1 LHARGWMRWVGLA
14 IGMAC
19 LAGAIVVAT
28 REHAALMA
36 ALDALRAARPPAV
49 ALLLLGF
56 VVAIPLTAALFLILI
71 RRFARVGFGEMLALI
86 SATSL
91 ANMLPLK
98 PGLIGRVAWHRV
110 HHGVRAT
117 DTLRTVVE
125 AILLSA
131 LVAALMLA
139 AVPVLRAVGA
149 PVALALLAPA
159 LPAVV
164 GILPRART
172 FAAALLVRQ
181 CEFAVSVGRYA
192 IALELVGAV
201 ARDTVAG
208 SMAGSMSASMS
219 GSMGNTAAGSAGVA
233 IETAIVLS
241 CASAVATLVPFVSN
255 GLGLREWT
263 TALILPALD
272 AGTFA
277 AGVSAEL
284 VLRAAELLVTV
295 PAGLVGGAW
304 LARRARE
311 VSSTRRAP

>member
-1 LHARGWMRWVGLA
+1 MRWLGLA
-14 IGMAC
+14 IGVAC
-19 LAGAIVVAT
+19 LAGAIVVAL
-28 REHAALMA
+28 RERAALEA
-36 ALDALRAARPPAV
+36 ALGALRTARPAAIV
-49 ALLLLGF
+49 LLLLGF
-56 VVAIPLTAALFLILI
+56 VAAIPLTAALFVLLI

-86 SATSL
+86 AATSL

-98 PGLIGRVAWHRV
+98 PGLIGRAAWHRV

-117 DTLRTVVE
+117 DTLRTVIE

-139 AVPVLRAVGA
+139 AVPPLRALGA

-159 LPAVV
+159 LPAVA

-201 ARDTVAG
+201 AGD
-208 SMAGSMSASMS
+208 
-219 GSMGNTAAGSAGVA
+219 GVA

-304 LARRARE
+304 LARRARD

>member
-1 LHARGWMRWVGLA
+1 M
-14 IGMAC
+14 
-19 LAGAIVVAT
+19 
-28 REHAALMA
+28 
-36 ALDALRAARPPAV
+36 
-49 ALLLLGF
+49 
-56 VVAIPLTAALFLILI
+56 
-71 RRFARVGFGEMLALI
+71 
-86 SATSL
+86 
-91 ANMLPLK
+91 
-98 PGLIGRVAWHRV
+98 

-117 DTLRTVVE
+117 DTLRTVIE

-139 AVPVLRAVGA
+139 AVPPLRALGA

-159 LPAVV
+159 LPAVA

-201 ARDTVAG
+201 AGD
-208 SMAGSMSASMS
+208 
-219 GSMGNTAAGSAGVA
+219 GVA

-304 LARRARE
+304 LARRARD

>member
-1 LHARGWMRWVGLA
+1 MRWVGLA
-14 IGMAC
+14 FGIAC
-19 LAGAIVVAT
+19 LLGAIVVSM
-28 REHAALMA
+28 REH
-36 ALDALRAARPPAV
+36 DALSRALGALREARPGMV
-49 ALLLLGF
+49 ALLVAGF
-56 VVAIPLTAALFLILI
+56 AAAIPLTSMLFAILL

-86 SATSL
+86 AATSL

-98 PGLIGRVAWHRV
+98 PGFVGRVAWHRAR
-110 HHGVRAT
+110 HGVRAA
-117 DTLRTVVE
+117 DTLRTVIE

-139 AVPVLRAVGA
+139 AVPLLRAAGA

-159 LPAVV
+159 LFACV
-164 GILPRART
+164 GVAPRART

-181 CEFAVSVGRYA
+181 CEFALSVGRYA
-192 IALELVGAV
+192 IALELVGAATSIASRSGASTEIHSV
-201 ARDTVAG
+201 ASVGT
-208 SMAGSMSASMS
+208 S
-219 GSMGNTAAGSAGVA
+219 
-233 IETAIVLS
+233 IETAIVLA

-295 PAGLVGGAW
+295 PAGLIGGAW
-304 LARRARE
+304 LARHARS
-311 VSSTRRAP
+311 VSSTQRAP

>member
-1 LHARGWMRWVGLA
+1 LRTRGWLRWVGLA
-14 IGMAC
+14 IGTAC
-19 LAGAIVVAT
+19 LAGAIVVAM

-86 SATSL
+86 AATSL

-110 HHGVRAT
+110 HHGVRAA

-139 AVPVLRAVGA
+139 AVPLLRALGA

-159 LPAVV
+159 LPTVL
-164 GILPRART
+164 GILPRARG

-201 ARDTVAG
+201 TSNSV
-208 SMAGSMSASMS
+208 S
-219 GSMGNTAAGSAGVA
+219 GLDGVA

-304 LARRARE
+304 LARRARD
-311 VSSTRRAP
+311 VSATRRAP

>member
-1 LHARGWMRWVGLA
+1 MHARGWMRWVGLA

-149 PVALALLAPA
+149 PVALALLAPV

-208 SMAGSMSASMS
+208 SMA
-219 GSMGNTAAGSAGVA
+219 NTAAGSAGVA